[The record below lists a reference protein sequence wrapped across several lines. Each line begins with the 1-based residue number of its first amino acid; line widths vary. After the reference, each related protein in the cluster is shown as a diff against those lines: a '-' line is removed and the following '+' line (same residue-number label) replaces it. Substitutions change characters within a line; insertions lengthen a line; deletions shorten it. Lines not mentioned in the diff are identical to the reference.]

1 MNTTT
6 AQVKIALFVLKVK
19 EIIDKILGFVKK
31 VINWINALIEDLEEF
46 IGKVIEKIMKGIA
59 IADAFINDKISWVL
73 SKIQIAIDFLKEKIA
88 IFMES
93 IKAWYDK
100 IMNSIKVT
108 MIKAAF
114 IKLGQN
120 PTDEMVNGIAEG
132 IPHPDITSIFPS
144 IEINVQLPE
153 ISTATLTAAASS
165 VAGTIESAAGGATG
179 AVDSAKDGAGAAIG
193 ATGSSTGN
201 EAGAANAATGTTGG
215 DASSK
220 LFTIA
225 KIEMPEAIKNIKTDE
240 PEKCPDCGG
249 FHNIKPSK
257 LNKTAAP
264 RPITQEEK
272 SATSSKKP
280 VKKTKRKSSSN
291 SNNSFNDIPSGPPV
305 TGQKVVILD
314 PGHGAE
320 TPGKRSP
327 DSSIRE
333 YAWNRKFVDKLI
345 PMLKQKGFL
354 VIKTVKDN
362 TEPGLTARYKYAN
375 EVVKKYGKNNCIFVS
390 IHINAAGNGSWMK
403 ATGWSVYTSP
413 NRSGDSLPLAKHITN
428 AHKSLGV
435 HFHGGNALRNGNFTV
450 ITCVKCPTVL
460 TENLF
465 MDSKSD
471 VAKLKDNNFVNKLA
485 TAHVNGICSYFNSRK

>member
-19 EIIDKILGFVKK
+19 EIIDKIMAFVKK

-120 PTDEMVNGIAEG
+120 PTDEMVNGIAET

-153 ISTATLTAAASS
+153 ISTASLTAVASS
-165 VAGTIESAAGGATG
+165 TADTIAGAAGNATNSAAGAATG
-179 AVDSAKDGAGAAIG
+179 ATNSATG
-193 ATGSSTGN
+193 ATS
-201 EAGAANAATGTTGG
+201 

-291 SNNSFNDIPSGPPV
+291 NNINFDDIPSGPPV

-314 PGHGAE
+314 PGHGST

-327 DSSIRE
+327 DGLFRE
-333 YAWNRKFVDKLI
+333 YQWNRMFVNKLI
-345 PMLKQKGFL
+345 PLLQQKGFV

-362 TEPGLTARYKYAN
+362 SDPTPGSRARYAN
-375 EVVKKYGKNNCIFVS
+375 EVAKKYGKNNCIFVS
-390 IHINAAGNGSWMK
+390 IHVNAAKSDGRWHN
-403 ATGWSVYTSP
+403 AQGWSIYTNP
-413 NRSGDSLPLAKHITN
+413 NRSRDSLPLAKYISN
-428 AHKSLGV
+428 AHTKLNIKC
-435 HFHGGNALRNGNFTV
+435 HGNQPLRTHEKVTV
-450 ITCVKCPTVL
+450 IKSIKCPTVL

-465 MDSKSD
+465 MDTKSD
-471 VAKLKDNNFVNKLA
+471 VALLKDNNFINKLA
-485 TAHVNGICSYFNSRK
+485 TAHVNGICNYFNSRK